1 MKKYTYK
8 IFTIFGLLHFFTGS
22 ISAQNQ
28 AVELEIRAKAG
39 LQFNVVRFAAKPGQ
53 SVNLNVFNDDEMAHN
68 LVFTKIGQRVAVANA
83 ALNLGEKAEEKNWIP
98 DLDSVLWS
106 TPVLKPG
113 DNHELKFT
121 APKEKGI
128 YPYVCTFIGHGFVMY
143 GAMYVDTPMPDIST
157 DQNVPEIAR
166 TGGSST
172 GSDPKIGKGKIEN
185 FTYTAYKGSWDK
197 MPDFS
202 KLKPHKSGKA
212 SSGIADPGLAGLS
225 ENFGLVFEGEI
236 NISEKG
242 TYDFSLGS
250 DDGSRLYINDK
261 LVVDNDGVHSMTTKK
276 GKIKL
281 DSGKAKLKLEYFEK
295 GGQEELALEMSGPN
309 VKRLQLAKQVI
320 KPKKAAFPS
329 GNPIEITSETRIY
342 RNFIEGAS
350 PRGIGVGYPE
360 KVNLCFDANTMQIA
374 MLWHGAFMDG
384 AKHWNGRGQ
393 GFQRP
398 SGHYLM
404 NINRDQPFAQLK
416 SNDAPWPK
424 AEGRDTRAKNFRF
437 RGYFLDGKE
446 RRPTFGYSFGDFSV
460 TDYPSPQAGSMP
472 FIIRNI
478 NIKGTGQTWYLAAAG
493 KSITKQ
499 NDLYNIDNS
508 MLQIGFSDLGS
519 LKPEIRENSGRQ
531 ELLIKLNVDGQVTL
545 KQHYRWNVEYIL
557 KEHTHGHKN

>member
-1 MKKYTYK
+1 MV
-8 IFTIFGLLHFFTGS
+8 FGLVHFFTGS
-22 ISAQNQ
+22 ITAQEQ
-28 AVELEIRAKAG
+28 TVDLEIRAKAG
-39 LQFNVVRFAAKPGQ
+39 LQFSVVRFAAKPGQ
-53 SVNLNVFNDDEMAHN
+53 SVHLNVFNDDEMAHN
-68 LVFTKIGQRVAVANA
+68 LVFTKVGQRVAVANA
-83 ALNLGEKAEEKNWIP
+83 ALGLGEKAEEKNWIP

-113 DNHELKFT
+113 DNHELKFN
-121 APKEKGI
+121 APKQKGI

-143 GAMYVDTPMPDIST
+143 GAMYVDIPMPDIST

-185 FTYTAYKGSWDK
+185 FTYTVYKGSWNK

-202 KLKPHKSGKA
+202 KLKPHQSGKA

-225 ENFGLVFEGEI
+225 ENFGMVFEGEI
-236 NISEKG
+236 NIGKKG

-250 DDGSRLYINDK
+250 DDGSRLYINNK

-276 GKIKL
+276 GKIAL
-281 DSGKAKLKLEYFEK
+281 DPGKAKLKLEYFEK
-295 GGQEELALEMSGPN
+295 GGQEELALEMSGPG

-320 KPKKAAFPS
+320 KPKKVAFPS
-329 GNPIEITSETRIY
+329 GNPIEITSEARIY

-404 NINRDQPFAQLK
+404 NINRDQPFAQLN
-416 SNDAPWPK
+416 SNDASWPK
-424 AEGRDTRAKNFRF
+424 AEGRDTRAKHYKF

-446 RRPTFGYSFGDFSV
+446 RRPTFGYSLGGFSV

-499 NDLYNIDNS
+499 KDLYNIDNS
-508 MLQIGFSDLGS
+508 MLQIGFSDLGN

-531 ELLIKLNVDGQVTL
+531 ELLIKLNVDGQTTI

>member
-1 MKKYTYK
+1 MV
-8 IFTIFGLLHFFTGS
+8 FGLVHFFTGS
-22 ISAQNQ
+22 ITAQEQ
-28 AVELEIRAKAG
+28 TVDLEIRAKAG
-39 LQFNVVRFAAKPGQ
+39 LQFSVVRFAAKPGQ
-53 SVNLNVFNDDEMAHN
+53 SVHLNVFNDDEMAHN
-68 LVFTKIGQRVAVANA
+68 LVFTKVGQRVAVANA
-83 ALNLGEKAEEKNWIP
+83 ALGLGEKAEEKNWIP

-113 DNHELKFT
+113 DNHELKFN
-121 APKEKGI
+121 APKQKGI

-143 GAMYVDTPMPDIST
+143 GAMYVDIPMPDIST

-172 GSDPKIGKGKIEN
+172 GSDPKIGKGKIEH
-185 FTYTAYKGSWDK
+185 FTYTVYKGSWNK

-202 KLKPHKSGKA
+202 KLKPHQSGKA

-225 ENFGLVFEGEI
+225 ENFGMVFEGEI
-236 NISEKG
+236 NIGKKG

-250 DDGSRLYINDK
+250 DDGSRLYINNK

-276 GKIKL
+276 GKIAL
-281 DSGKAKLKLEYFEK
+281 DPGKAKLKLEYFEK
-295 GGQEELALEMSGPN
+295 GGQEELALEMSGPG

-320 KPKKAAFPS
+320 KPKKVAFPS
-329 GNPIEITSETRIY
+329 GNPIEITSEARIY

-404 NINRDQPFAQLK
+404 NINRDQPFAQLN
-416 SNDAPWPK
+416 SNDASWPK
-424 AEGRDTRAKNFRF
+424 AEGRDTRAKHYKF

-446 RRPTFGYSFGDFSV
+446 RRPTFGYSLGGFSV

-478 NIKGTGQTWYLAAAG
+478 NIKGSGQIWYLAAAG
-493 KSITKQ
+493 ESITKQ
-499 NDLYNIDNS
+499 KDLYNIDNS
-508 MLQIGFSDLGS
+508 MLQVGFSDLKN
-519 LKPEIRENSGRQ
+519 LKPIIRENSGRK
-531 ELLIKLNVDGQVTL
+531 ELLIKLNVDGQATI

-557 KEHTHGHKN
+557 KEHTHGQKK